1 MVGGAAKVDTSTVQ
15 RGHDPTDPEDDFEIT
30 VEGFEYYKFFIY
42 FLGSVIGGIECI
54 WNPT

>member
-1 MVGGAAKVDTSTVQ
+1 MDTSTVQ

-30 VEGFEYYKFFIY
+30 VEGFEYYMFFIY

-54 WNPT
+54 WNPA